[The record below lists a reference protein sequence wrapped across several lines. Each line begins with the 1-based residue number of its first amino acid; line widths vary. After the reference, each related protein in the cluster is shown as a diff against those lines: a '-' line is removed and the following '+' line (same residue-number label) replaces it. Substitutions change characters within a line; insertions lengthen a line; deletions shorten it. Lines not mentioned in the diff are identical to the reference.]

1 MKVHKIGQ
9 ITIQL
14 LLAGQI
20 LKGLVWDIILHIA
33 VNTLYC
39 KDQFIAGRCTHRL
52 LTLTVYTL

>member
-39 KDQFIAGRCTHRL
+39 TDQFIAGRCTHRL
-52 LTLTVYTL
+52 TVYTL